1 MKVIKRLKRLRTS
14 TFVRYALSYV
24 TLLAIVLAVV
34 FGYMY
39 YYVGSEVREKT
50 TASHINRLNRI
61 AFQHEA
67 HLSSMLNTAMQIGLS
82 PYIEPFSYWDDPARA
97 YELLKQMTPYTITNY
112 FCDQMYLC
120 FSGDDHI
127 YSSSSSMTLDMFM
140 TLMHFEKTPAEE
152 LLRLLR
158 NPGKMSILPSQMVE
172 STLID
177 DNSCRMITLLTPLGT
192 STQSSKGTMMFL
204 IKESVYIKLF
214 ADAIEDSNNTYIF
227 HDEQLLAQECDFDI
241 PAELIAQHLNK
252 NRELQI
258 EQFRHD
264 GESWLLLSY
273 HGADWGM
280 RYVTVLRAADLS
292 GSAWRSMYRLSWALL
307 AVGAAGVIVALLLA
321 RRNTRPIRE
330 ISSLLSRHGSDAD
343 ELTSIRTGI
352 RELSD
357 RNTDLNSKLERSLPM
372 QRHDF
377 VLRFMKG
384 RYATREDAVMAARA
398 LGMNIDRPYLAV
410 ALSGVQDHNDQ
421 PLDLRSAP
429 FDSIPNAIG
438 CGVELVALNVHMYL
452 MFASEPDTLYRMTEA
467 IRETTM
473 ERSGHAIVAL
483 SGVKTDFFSAPAAY
497 LEAATAYDNRF
508 VMDENRILDYSTIST
523 SIEDILPKARKITD
537 GINQALILN
546 DCGLLSGKID
556 ELLQLLKHT
565 NMSPFVFRLIY
576 NDTIA
581 TLLRERTASLASD
594 HELKELY
601 DIFSLSNCQSLDD
614 LDGLLRK
621 LCHLI
626 LKTDEKVREP
636 DVEAEQPSVITQV
649 VSYIQDHFADQELSI
664 SAIAEAFDMPTA
676 RLSLAFKDIMRMSPL
691 EYLTLLRV
699 ERSKALLSESDRSIK
714 DIAAAVGYYDSSS
727 FIRRFKQMTGIT
739 PLQYRRSKEEG
750 GYAES

>member
-34 FGYMY
+34 F
-39 YYVGSEVREKT
+39 
-50 TASHINRLNRI
+50 
-61 AFQHEA
+61 
-67 HLSSMLNTAMQIGLS
+67 
-82 PYIEPFSYWDDPARA
+82 
-97 YELLKQMTPYTITNY
+97 
-112 FCDQMYLC
+112 
-120 FSGDDHI
+120 
-127 YSSSSSMTLDMFM
+127 
-140 TLMHFEKTPAEE
+140 
-152 LLRLLR
+152 
-158 NPGKMSILPSQMVE
+158 
-172 STLID
+172 
-177 DNSCRMITLLTPLGT
+177 PLGT
-192 STQSSKGTMMFL
+192 STQGSKGTMMFL

-241 PAELIAQHLNK
+241 PAELIAQQLNK

-264 GESWLLLSY
+264 GESWLLLSH

-280 RYVTVLRAADLS
+280 RYVTVLRAADMS

-307 AVGAAGVIVALLLA
+307 AVGAAGV
-321 RRNTRPIRE
+321 
-330 ISSLLSRHGSDAD
+330 
-343 ELTSIRTGI
+343 
-352 RELSD
+352 
-357 RNTDLNSKLERSLPM
+357 
-372 QRHDF
+372 
-377 VLRFMKG
+377 
-384 RYATREDAVMAARA
+384 
-398 LGMNIDRPYLAV
+398 
-410 ALSGVQDHNDQ
+410 
-421 PLDLRSAP
+421 
-429 FDSIPNAIG
+429 
-438 CGVELVALNVHMYL
+438 LVALNVHMYL

-497 LEAATAYDNRF
+497 LEEATAYDNRF

-523 SIEDILPKARKITD
+523 SIEDILPKARKMTD
-537 GINQALILN
+537 GINQTLILN
-546 DCGLLSGKID
+546 NCGLLSGKID

-581 TLLRERTASLASD
+581 MLLRERTASLASD

-636 DVEAEQPSVITQV
+636 DVEAEQPSVIMQV

-739 PLQYRRSKEEG
+739 PL
-750 GYAES
+750 